1 MKIRAFVA
9 AAVLFGLGVA
19 SPVQAAPI
27 SDTVDPNPNILI
39 TAGSTPSC
47 PAGFT
52 CGVSTVSF
60 VHDITDNGFSLL
72 DTITSATVAVHLTEQ
87 VVTGPNNETY
97 QFTIGVAAQTFG
109 CSSGNCVPNPGVTD
123 TIILNVPSLADLQ
136 ADGKIGVTVQALT
149 GNFLFADSVLTAE
162 VTPFVARVPVPS
174 SLFLLGFGLAILMA
188 RFRRDI

>member
-1 MKIRAFVA
+1 MT
-9 AAVLFGLGVA
+9 L
-19 SPVQAAPI
+19 P
-27 SDTVDPNPNILI
+27 TNE
-39 TAGSTPSC
+39 
-47 PAGFT
+47 
-52 CGVSTVSF
+52 
-60 VHDITDNGFSLL
+60 FSLL
-72 DTITSATVAVHLTEQ
+72 DTITSATVAVHLTDTS
-87 VVTGPNNETY
+87 VTGPNNETY

-109 CSSGNCVPNPGVTD
+109 CSAGNCVPSSPTGVTD

-174 SLFLLGFGLAILMA
+174 SLFLLGLGLTILMA